1 MDLSGAFFYL
11 FSAIMLASAFMVV
24 AARNPVH
31 AVLFLILAFVN
42 AAGLFL
48 LLSAEFLAMI
58 LVVVYVG
65 AVAVLFL
72 FVVMMLDVDFA
83 ELKQGFLQYLPIG
96 ALIGVV
102 FLVELI
108 LVVAT
113 VVAGGNFTGAPLAVN
128 AVAASA
134 AQISNVKA
142 IGQVLY
148 TSYVY
153 YFEAAG
159 LILLVA
165 MVGAITLTLHRRE
178 DVKRQ
183 NAAEQNRRTKLTA
196 IEVRK
201 VPFRQGV

>member
-11 FSAIMLASAFMVV
+11 FSAIMVGSALMVV

-42 AAGLFL
+42 AAGLFVM
-48 LLSAEFLAMI
+48 LSAEFLAMI
-58 LVVVYVG
+58 LIVVYVG

-102 FLVELI
+102 FLIELI
-108 LVVAT
+108 FVAAT
-113 VVAGGNFTGAPLAVN
+113 VVAGGKIAGAPLAVN
-128 AVAASA
+128 AVAESA
-134 AQISNVKA
+134 RKLSNVKA

-148 TSYVY
+148 TTYVY

-165 MVGAITLTLHRRE
+165 MIGAIVLTLRRRE
-178 DVKRQ
+178 GVKRQ
-183 NAAEQNRRTKLTA
+183 SSGEQSARTKLA
-196 IEVRK
+196 AMELRK

>member
-102 FLVELI
+102 FLIELI

-165 MVGAITLTLHRRE
+165 MIGAIVLTLHRRE
-178 DVKRQ
+178 GVKRQ
-183 NAAEQNRRTKLTA
+183 NPVEQNARTKLDA
-196 IEVRK
+196 IELRK
-201 VPFRQGV
+201 VPFRQGM